1 MASKKEKRKLT
12 LESNVKSLALKF
24 YDEQLIESFGTD
36 AEKALSDGFSDEIA
50 SSHASIANCSDIL
63 VKQQLIDAFNARLQ
77 VINKSIYDIVV
88 NGGYLDKLLSTIYSI
103 DSSTYQVFFIMHNRD
118 FREDDFFVP
127 SAEKRHY
134 HLIMRF
140 TPVQGVHRDGRKVR
154 TLLNVLGIKYR
165 KGFDESLILNKGI
178 ESVNDF
184 PAYLLYLTHSDDKSV
199 LAGKAPY
206 NKSELVSNCIDSYDD
221 ILAGYSGV
229 QAPHKLSREEYE
241 KVFYLANQYGLEG
254 RSFTS
259 CMDDVGRFLILSS
272 SKVKV
277 LRESYQ
283 LGLLD
288 RLSQHRELD
297 RLVLFIEGDA
307 NLGKSY
313 NVRLALEDLG
323 VRNPLFVT
331 NSGSGKYDALSIDND
346 ALVLD
351 DVTGKDMLNVSD
363 QYECSL
369 YRRNSGD
376 AVWGGRYL
384 IVTNNHAF
392 RPWLI
397 RSLGL
402 SVDSCGQLSHYDE
415 LTLEPCMTRFYA
427 VRLVER
433 PDGIHAVL
441 CNVFKR
447 GNSDK
452 QSRIKSMYDAFM
464 SSFLGHVNDY
474 HNKNNPHS
482 VGEGRKESHV

>member
-1 MASKKEKRKLT
+1 MASKKEKRSLT

-24 YDEQLIESFGTD
+24 HDEQLIESFGTD
-36 AEKALSDGFSDEIA
+36 EEKALSDRLSDELAA
-50 SSHASIANCSDIL
+50 SLEAIGACSDAL
-63 VKQQLIDAFNARLQ
+63 VKKNLQDAFDARL
-77 VINKSIYDIVV
+77 VAVNKIIRDIVV
-88 NGGYLDKLLSTIYSI
+88 SHGYYEKLVENVNAL
-103 DSSTYQVFFIMHNRD
+103 DSSTYQCFLIPHTRD
-118 FREDDFFVP
+118 YKEDDFFVP
-127 SAEKRHY
+127 SIKKRHY

-154 TLLNVLGIKYR
+154 TLLNLLGIKYR
-165 KGFDESLILNKGI
+165 KNYDESLILNKGI
-178 ESVNDF
+178 ESVENF
-184 PAYLLYLTHSDDKSV
+184 AAYLLYLTHGDEKSI

-206 NKSELVSNCIDSYDD
+206 DKSELVSNCIDSYDD
-221 ILAGYSGV
+221 ILQGYSGRIV
-229 QAPHKLSREEYE
+229 PHKLSREEFERVFNVAYE
-241 KVFYLANQYGLEG
+241 YGLNG
-254 RSFTS
+254 RSFES
-259 CMDDVGRFLILSS
+259 FVNDINRFLVLSS
-272 SKVKV
+272 SKLRV
-277 LRESYQ
+277 LERNHSD
-283 LGLLD
+283 GL
-288 RLSQHRELD
+288 RSRISQHKEID

-384 IVTNNHAF
+384 IVTNNHPF
-392 RPWLI
+392 RPWLV

-402 SVDSCGQLSHYDE
+402 SVDSCGQLSRYDE

-433 PDGIHAVL
+433 SDGIHAVL

-447 GNSDK
+447 GDADK
-452 QSRIKSMYDAFM
+452 QSRVKSMYDAFM

-474 HNKNNPHS
+474 HNKNNPHL
-482 VGEGRKESHV
+482 VGEGRKEIV